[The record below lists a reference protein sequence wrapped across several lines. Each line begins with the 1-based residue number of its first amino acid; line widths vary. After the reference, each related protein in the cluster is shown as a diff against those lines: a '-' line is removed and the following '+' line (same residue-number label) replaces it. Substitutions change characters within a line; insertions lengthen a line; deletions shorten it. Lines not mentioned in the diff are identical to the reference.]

1 MRVSIRHVVTYRV
14 NIPEYHSGNICQ
26 YSRTLQSESL
36 SLWLWSA
43 RTYANIH
50 STEWIFA
57 NSHTTEWI
65 FTNSHLQSEY
75 SWIFANI
82 FTLQSEY
89 SPIVTYQSEYSW
101 IFANIHSQSEYLQYS
116 PICARLPMY
125 ILYTSTLTPI
135 HTRPHLQIRLQKK
148 INGCAPW
155 LLILASTSLT
165 ICPKKYAILRKQP
178 VPMRLS

>member
-1 MRVSIRHVVTYRV
+1 MNLSLSDSDQRVPTLIFTLQSEYLPIVTLQSEYSPIVTYRV
-14 NIPEYHSGNICQ
+14 NIPEYSP
-26 YSRTLQSESL
+26 
-36 SLWLWSA
+36 
-43 RTYANIH
+43 
-50 STEWIFA
+50 
-57 NSHTTEWI
+57 
-65 FTNSHLQSEY
+65 
-75 SWIFANI
+75 I

-101 IFANIHSQSEYLQYS
+101 IFANIHSQSEYLQYL

-165 ICPKKYAILRKQP
+165 ICPEKYAILRKQP